1 MMRRIEI
8 SYDVLFEEESKWNW
22 KVKTIISIKNFELK
36 VVGELV
42 ENFEDDPLMIVD
54 QARSSFSLI

>member
-1 MMRRIEI
+1 MMRIIEI